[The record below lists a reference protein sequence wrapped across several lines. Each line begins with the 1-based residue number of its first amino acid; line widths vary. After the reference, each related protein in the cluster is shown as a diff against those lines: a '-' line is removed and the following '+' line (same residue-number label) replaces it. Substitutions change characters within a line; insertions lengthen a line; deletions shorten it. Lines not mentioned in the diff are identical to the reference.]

1 MGHER
6 DKIQSREVKK
16 EKKNENRKIKK
27 LHYVKKGKL
36 ILSLKVQRQGPRF
49 KVSSKGPS
57 PEIHILI
64 QSPVQVLTEAAVG

>member
-1 MGHER
+1 MREIKYKVGKLRKKRKHEN
-6 DKIQSREVKK
+6 Q
-16 EKKNENRKIKK
+16 KIKK

-36 ILSLKVQRQGPRF
+36 ILSPKDQCQGPRF

-64 QSPVQVLTEAAVG
+64 QVPVQVLTEAAVG